1 MEQFPLNKKESGINR
16 VVGFESN
23 TEEEFLTYF
32 KNRFETNPPDLKEK
46 EKTPEQLEIINR
58 INHEMQEFLA
68 QYGVKAIE
76 ILPDNIHILDRSK
89 FTEEEL
95 KKIQEKNKT
104 ELGFYSAT
112 RQSVMIIM
120 DYNASRL
127 SFLQTLIHEIMHLQ
141 GFYSFQKSNRESANL
156 TLKRDN
162 QTAFMN
168 VRRVGFSV
176 GLKDGKKLLFDK
188 INESMTTELA
198 IRFEEMFMVNWPELE
213 DEIKTRDEYIKHV
226 SERDNINIELVRH
239 TVAGIKKNESGEYRF
254 LTHTYH
260 DERKQLNLLIN
271 NLFDKNKDDFETKE
285 QIFTLFANATING
298 NLLPIARLIEK
309 TFGKGSF
316 RTLGEKSADKPKQD

>member
-32 KNRFETNPPDLKEK
+32 KNRFETNSPDPKEK
-46 EKTPEQLEIINR
+46 EKTPEQLKIINR

-141 GFYSFQKSNRESANL
+141 GFYSFQKSNGESANL
-156 TLKRDN
+156 TLEKDN
-162 QTAFMN
+162 QTASMN
-168 VRRVGFSV
+168 VRRIGFSV

-188 INESMTTELA
+188 INESMITELA
-198 IRFEEMFMVNWPELE
+198 IRF
-213 DEIKTRDEYIKHV
+213 
-226 SERDNINIELVRH
+226 
-239 TVAGIKKNESGEYRF
+239 
-254 LTHTYH
+254 
-260 DERKQLNLLIN
+260 
-271 NLFDKNKDDFETKE
+271 
-285 QIFTLFANATING
+285 
-298 NLLPIARLIEK
+298 
-309 TFGKGSF
+309 
-316 RTLGEKSADKPKQD
+316 